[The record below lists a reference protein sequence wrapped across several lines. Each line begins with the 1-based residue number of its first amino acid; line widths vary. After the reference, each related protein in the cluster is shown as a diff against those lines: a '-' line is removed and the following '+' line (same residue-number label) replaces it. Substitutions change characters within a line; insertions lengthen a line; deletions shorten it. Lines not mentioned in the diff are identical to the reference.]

1 MANSETNP
9 VLMTVPSPLKFVPVT
24 GSASGSLDVGSFTS
38 LGTGTSSAHVIG
50 AAPTIGAMIGFEHA
64 GTATAGR
71 TVVTDA
77 AGTKIGTTNRT
88 VTLAPGSSMILVG
101 VSTTRWAV
109 LAGGDGAALS
119 A

>member
-9 VLMTVPSPLKFVPVT
+9 VLMACPSPLKFVPIV
-24 GSASGSLDVGSFTS
+24 GSASSALDVGSFTS

-50 AAPTIGAMIGFEHA
+50 AAPTIGAMFGVEHA
-64 GTATAGR
+64 GTATGGR

-88 VTLAPGSSMILVG
+88 ITLQPGDSIILVG

-109 LAGGDGAALS
+109 FAGSNAAIS

>member
-9 VLMTVPSPLKFVPVT
+9 VLMVNPSPLKFVPQV
-24 GSASGSLDVGSFTS
+24 GSASGSLDVGTYHSI
-38 LGTGTSSAHVIG
+38 GTGTATAFVIG
-50 AAPTIGAMIGFEHA
+50 AAPTIGAMIAVEHA
-64 GTATAGR
+64 GTATGGK

-88 VTLAPGSSMILVG
+88 INLQPGDNITLIG

-109 LAGGDGAALS
+109 LAGSNASIS